1 MGNVVLMRRFTHASC
16 PMPHASS
23 TMTRLNIRKTY
34 KLYINGEFP
43 RTESGRF
50 YPVKTKSGELLA
62 NACRGSRKDL
72 RNAVQA
78 ARKAVPGWSGK
89 TAYNRGQILYRIA
102 EVCESRAAELVDEL
116 RRQGSAAA
124 DARKEVERIIDRWVY
139 YAGWSDKYPQM
150 IGSVNPVAGP
160 YYNFTVPEP
169 TGVVGVVCPEEPSLL
184 GLVSRVAPAM
194 VGGNTVVVITSESKP
209 LAAITLGEV
218 FETSDVPGGVVNLI
232 SGLKSELVPWL
243 AAHMDVNAIDT
254 TGVAADAIAS
264 VQKTAAENVKRVVHF
279 DEAIGWT
286 DERRSQSPYAI
297 FDFQEMKTVWHP
309 MGM

>member
-1 MGNVVLMRRFTHASC
+1 
-16 PMPHASS
+16 MP
-23 TMTRLNIRKTY
+23 RLNVRKTY

-50 YPVKTKSGELLA
+50 YAVKNDGQLLA

-78 ARKAVPGWSGK
+78 ARKAQGGWSGK

-116 RRQGSAAA
+116 RKQGSTAA
-124 DARKEVERIIDRWVY
+124 DARREVEQVTDRWVY
-139 YAGWSDKYPQM
+139 YAGWSDKYPQVF
-150 IGSVNPVAGP
+150 GSVNPVAGP

-169 TGVVGVVCPEEPSLL
+169 TGVVGVVAPEEPSLL
-184 GLVSRVAPAM
+184 GLVSRIAPAI
-194 VGGNTVVVITSESKP
+194 VGGNVVVAITSESKP
-209 LAAITLGEV
+209 LAAITLGEI
-218 FETSDVPGGVVNLI
+218 FQTSDVPAGVINLI

-243 AAHMDVNAIDT
+243 ASHMDVNAIDT
-254 TGVAADAIAS
+254 TGVAGDARTA

-279 DEAIGWT
+279 DADEIGWNDT
-286 DERRSQSPYAI
+286 RRSQSPYAI
-297 FDFQEMKTVWHP
+297 FEFQEMKTVWHP

>member
-1 MGNVVLMRRFTHASC
+1 MA
-16 PMPHASS
+16 
-23 TMTRLNIRKTY
+23 RLNVRKTY

-43 RTESGRF
+43 RTESGR
-50 YPVKTKSGELLA
+50 YYAVKNDGQLLA

-78 ARKAVPGWSGK
+78 ARKALAGWSGK

-102 EVCESRAAELVDEL
+102 EVCEARGAELVDEL
-116 RRQGSAAA
+116 RRQGSTVAEAK
-124 DARKEVERIIDRWVY
+124 REVEQITDRWLY
-139 YAGWSDKYPQM
+139 YAGWSDKYPQVF
-150 IGSVNPVAGP
+150 GSVNPVAGP

-169 TGVVGVVCPEEPSLL
+169 TGVVGVVAPEEPSLL
-184 GLVSRVAPAM
+184 GLVSRIAPAI
-194 VGGNTVVVITSESKP
+194 VGGNVVVAVTSESKP

-232 SGLKSELVPWL
+232 SGLKSELIPWL
-243 AAHMDVNAIDT
+243 ASHMDVNAIDT
-254 TGVAADAIAS
+254 TGVPAETRS
-264 VQKTAAENVKRVVHF
+264 TVQKTAAENVKRVVHF
-279 DEAIGWT
+279 DADRIGWT
-286 DERRSQSPYAI
+286 DARLSQSPYAI